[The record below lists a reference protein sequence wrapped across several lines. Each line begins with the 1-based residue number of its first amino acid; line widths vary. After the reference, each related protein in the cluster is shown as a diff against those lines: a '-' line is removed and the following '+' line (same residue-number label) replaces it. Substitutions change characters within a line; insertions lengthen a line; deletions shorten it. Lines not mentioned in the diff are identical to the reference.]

1 MGVHLHRRSFV
12 SQCDELG
19 GLKHGVTR
27 HDRQP
32 QQAAAAAAAAVAVAA
47 KTTEQQLRPL
57 GASDAKCKRHGRRGE
72 K

>member
-32 QQAAAAAAAAVAVAA
+32 QQAATTGSRGGSGSGGSGGEDHGAAAAA
-47 KTTEQQLRPL
+47 TWSQ
-57 GASDAKCKRHGRRGE
+57 
-72 K
+72 